1 MAISTEITWSINSVD
16 RDLSDGFIY
25 KSHWTMTGVAKS
37 DGVGIATATC
47 SGHTAGFGTVRPSP
61 MIAYNDVTQANVITW
76 TQTAIGSTEIAAC
89 TKQISE
95 RMSRMISPPTPTTGE
110 GVPW

>member
-1 MAISTEITWSINSVD
+1 MAISTEFTYSVKSVK
-16 RDLSDGFIY
+16 RDLSDGFITDAVW
-25 KSHWTMTGVAKS
+25 SLVAVAKS
-37 DGVGIATATC
+37 DGVGIATTKYQAV
-47 SGHTAGFGTVRPSP
+47 ADFGTTRPSP

-76 TQTAIGSTEIAAC
+76 TQTAIGSTDIAAC

-95 RMSRMISPPTPTTGE
+95 RMSRMINPPTPTTGE

>member
-1 MAISTEITWSINSVD
+1 MAISTEITWSIDSVD

-25 KSHWTMTGVAKS
+25 QSHWTMTGVAKS

-47 SGHTAGFGTVRPSP
+47 SGPTAGFGTVRPSP

-89 TKQISE
+89 TKQIS
-95 RMSRMISPPTPTTGE
+95 
-110 GVPW
+110 

>member
-25 KSHWTMTGVAKS
+25 QSHWTMTGVAKS
-37 DGVGIATATC
+37 DGVGIATVTY
-47 SGHTAGFGTVRPSP
+47 SGPPVGFGTVRPSP

-76 TQTAIGSTEIAAC
+76 TQTAIGSTDIAAC

-95 RMSRMISPPTPTTGE
+95 RMSRMINPPTPTTGE